1 MSGCKAWTP
10 TNPTEKTW
18 TDLRI
23 CAQATRFMFL
33 IFRKMKSS
41 IGINYGSSLFLSN
54 KRCSKLDVH
63 SLGKTVIV
71 IQRQFSEQDIYGLDK
86 KILVEQKAA
95 SDYGENTKQII
106 VSEKALSN
114 QDVYD
119 IGKKVSL
126 QRIG

>member
-1 MSGCKAWTP
+1 MSGCKTWTP
-10 TNPTEKTW
+10 VNPTEKTW

-23 CAQATRFMFL
+23 CAQATRFMFFV
-33 IFRKMKSS
+33 FRRMKSS
-41 IGINYGSSLFLSN
+41 TEINYGSKLIISN
-54 KRCSKLDVH
+54 RRCSKLDVH

-71 IQRQFSEQDIYGLDK
+71 TQRQFSAQDIYDLGK
-86 KILVEQKAA
+86 KILVEQRAL
-95 SDYGENTKQII
+95 SDYGDKTKQII